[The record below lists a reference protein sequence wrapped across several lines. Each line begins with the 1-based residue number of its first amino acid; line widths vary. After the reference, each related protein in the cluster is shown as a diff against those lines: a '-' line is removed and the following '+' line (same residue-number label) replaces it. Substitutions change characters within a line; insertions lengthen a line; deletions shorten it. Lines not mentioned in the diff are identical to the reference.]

1 MIERILRL
9 LEELEEYRD
18 EGSIREIIE
27 EIKKEVK
34 KIEIERK
41 KSFGEDEPQKYRR

>member
-1 MIERILRL
+1 MIKRILRL

-34 KIEIERK
+34 KIEIQRK
-41 KSFGEDEPQKYRR
+41 ESFGESEHEQRR